1 MRGNSYA
8 MGATESGASMNHG
21 PGAAEFAQ
29 GWLIRVASIWD
40 HLEPG
45 LPA

>member
-1 MRGNSYA
+1 MHGNSFA
-8 MGATESGASMNHG
+8 NGNSMGNSMANG
-21 PGAAEFAQ
+21 PGAAEYRQ